1 MLWPTTKGPSRRGR
15 AADGWKRCIAAAL
28 LGSATLLAGC
38 ATPPSDDPEALAA
51 YEEANDPLEP
61 MNRYFFEINYA
72 FDETLGKAFA
82 GWYYIA
88 LPNFAQ
94 DGIRNALRNLRT
106 PVILANDLFQG
117 EMNRAGITIGRF
129 FVNSTLGVGGLVDVA
144 KEMGLEYHNEDFG
157 QTLAVYGVDEGPY
170 LVLPLL
176 GPSNPRDATGRVVD
190 IFLDPLTY
198 IGLFTDVPVL
208 SHSYF
213 TLPRTGLE
221 FIDYR
226 ARNLKTLDEIRKGSL
241 DYYATIRSLY
251 RQSRADEIRNS
262 IPSAEGLGP
271 NPEESLLNEMRLDD
285 LDEMPSDETLP
296 GETAPGETPMS
307 ETPID
312 KKPAGQTSTPATS
325 PKLSFLAVDTP
336 ITTTAGQ

>member
-1 MLWPTTKGPSRRGR
+1 MLWPIKQGPSRRRR
-15 AADGWKRCIAAAL
+15 AADGWRSCIIAAL
-28 LGSATLLAGC
+28 LGSVTVLAGC
-38 ATPPSDDPEALAA
+38 ATPPPSDDPDAVAA
-51 YEEANDPLEP
+51 FNEANDPMEP
-61 MNRYFFEINYA
+61 MNRYFFELNYA
-72 FDETLGKAFA
+72 FDETLGKALA
-82 GWYYIA
+82 GWYYVA

-144 KEMGLEYHNEDFG
+144 KEFGLVYHNEDFG
-157 QTLAVYGVDEGPY
+157 QTLAVHGVGEGPY
-170 LVLPLL
+170 LVLPLI

-198 IGLFTDVPVL
+198 IGIFTDIPVI

-221 FIDYR
+221 AIDFR

-241 DYYATIRSLY
+241 DYYATLRSLY
-251 RQSRADEIRNS
+251 RQSREDEIRNN
-262 IPSAEGLGP
+262 IPSANGIGP
-271 NPEESLLNEMRLDD
+271 DPGEAPEDAPTSEA
-285 LDEMPSDETLP
+285 PSDK
-296 GETAPGETPMS
+296 A
-307 ETPID
+307 D
-312 KKPAGQTSTPATS
+312 QTSQLMLRTPPT
-325 PKLSFLAVDTP
+325 LSFLAVDGPVTD
-336 ITTTAGQ
+336 TAGQ